1 MPPRRRA
8 AGTDSPGR
16 SPGGK
21 PDNQTILVPFLPLRD
36 VVVFPQ
42 MVVPVFVGRPA
53 SIVAVE
59 KAMRADR
66 KLFVA
71 AQIDPRSDDPSI
83 KEIYH
88 YGVIAEILQVLK
100 LPDNSLKVLIE
111 GGGRARLLRL
121 VSDDGCAMATTLP
134 EEYPVSASVTVR
146 ALMRTVTDQFGDYV
160 KLNRRIPP
168 EVIVTVMN
176 LDDPGQ
182 VADAVCANLVLRV
195 ADKQALL
202 EIIDP
207 VARLRQ
213 LSNKL
218 HGEIEIMTLE
228 KQIRQQVG
236 RQIEESQKEFYLN
249 EQLKAIQK
257 ELGKNGDHGDEIR
270 ELEEKLAAAQLPGE
284 AEARAR
290 KELKRLEKLQPMSAE
305 AGVVRTYLDWL
316 VELPWTVKE
325 LPAIDL
331 GAAEQLLDAEHFGL
345 EDAKKRILEYLAV
358 VKLVGKVKGQIL
370 CFAGPPGV
378 GKTSVARAIAQAMG
392 REFVRLSLGGVR
404 DEAEIRGH
412 RRTYVGALPGR
423 ILQSLHKV
431 KSRNPVFLLDEIDK
445 MSTDFRGD
453 PSAALLEVLDPEQ
466 NAAFSDHY
474 LEVTY
479 DLSEVFFIATANVM
493 HTIPL
498 ALQDRMEVIR
508 LSGYTELEKM
518 EIAKRFLVPK
528 QMKGTGLDEAQVKF
542 ETGGLMA
549 LIQSYTREAGVRNL
563 EREIGNVCRKV
574 ARKLVNTQSE
584 AESAGEAKQ
593 SAEKSKSRSADPEV
607 VDGDEAHDIVKA
619 PAEFAQVVV
628 DDGRVSEL
636 LGPARFRDL
645 AANRKSEVG
654 TANGLAWTEVGGQLL
669 TTEVTI
675 MEGRGRLMTTGKL
688 GDVMQE
694 SAQAAM
700 SFIRS
705 RAAMLGLPRDFYR
718 HLDIHIHVPEGA
730 IPKDGPS
737 AGITIA
743 TTIASALTKLPV
755 RGDLAMTG
763 EITLRGRVLPIGGV
777 KEKLLAAHRHGIFEA
792 ILPVDNEKDLV
803 DVPENIRKDMKF
815 HFVDSMDDV
824 LDVAL
829 AGDLEVLRERVAAG
843 QAIDLPTSQPIEE
856 NRAH

>member
-479 DLSEVFFIATANVM
+479 DLSEVFFITTANNIHAVP
-493 HTIPL
+493 IPL
-498 ALQDRMEVIR
+498 HDRMEVIR
-508 LSGYTELEKM
+508 FPGYSEFEKLQ
-518 EIAKRFLVPK
+518 IAQRFLVGK
-528 QMKGTGLDEAQVKF
+528 QLAANGLTAANTSFAEP
-542 ETGGLMA
+542 A
-549 LIQSYTREAGVRNL
+549 LKEIIRHYTREAGVRNL
-563 EREIGNVCRKV
+563 ERELAAVCRKRAFAAV
-574 ARKLVNTQSE
+574 KAAEGDARHAAALCVEEVTVDRVHAYLGVPRYRSTQ
-584 AESAGEAKQ
+584 AA
-593 SAEKSKSRSADPEV
+593 
-607 VDGDEAHDIVKA
+607 KA
-619 PAEFAQVVV
+619 PA
-628 DDGRVSEL
+628 
-636 LGPARFRDL
+636 
-645 AANRKSEVG
+645 VG
-654 TANGLAWTEVGGQLL
+654 VACGLAWTETGGDILNIEAAVLRGKGGVQLTGQLG
-669 TTEVTI
+669 EV
-675 MEGRGRLMTTGKL
+675 MK
-688 GDVMQE
+688 E
-694 SAQAAM
+694 SAQAAI
-700 SFIRS
+700 SYT
-705 RAAMLGLPRDFYR
+705 RAHAVQLRISADFYR
-718 HLDIHIHVPEGA
+718 TRDLHIHVPEGA
-730 IPKDGPS
+730 IPKNGPS
-737 AGITIA
+737 AGVTMA
-743 TTIASALTKLPV
+743 TAVVSALTGRKV
-755 RGDLAMTG
+755 RHDLAMTG
-763 EITLRGRVLPIGGV
+763 EITLHGEVLPVGGI
-777 KEKLLAAHRHGIFEA
+777 KEKVLAAQRAGLTEVVMPH
-792 ILPVDNEKDLV
+792 DNEKDFKEL
-803 DVPENIRKDMKF
+803 PERERKRLTVHYVKRI
-815 HFVDSMDDV
+815 DDV
-824 LDVAL
+824 LKLAL
-829 AGDLEVLRERVAAG
+829 LKK
-843 QAIDLPTSQPIEE
+843 
-856 NRAH
+856 